1 MLERYGVDDVATV
14 FPALVANRAV
24 YVPSFNSDEMVERLQ
39 RAWDVEPGYSKTA
52 IVNAVTRAAHTEEW
66 RSWMTSED
74 LERAAGE
81 LLYARVWNVQVPA
94 ATDW

>member
-1 MLERYGVDDVATV
+1 VDDVGTI
-14 FPALVANRAV
+14 FKALVMSRAV
-24 YVPSFNSDEMVERLQ
+24 YVPGIAADDMVERLQ

-66 RSWMTSED
+66 RSWTTSED

-81 LLYARVWNVQVPA
+81 LLYARVWNVQRPA
-94 ATDW
+94 GDSL